1 MDTSDASAELSF
13 DKATYATKTDAGGG
27 APCAHCNGPLGEQ
40 YWQWQSRPVCA
51 SCRTKLSDM
60 LVASQSKKSFGRAV
74 LFGGLTALGCGTAYA
89 IFVARMDYQLALVT
103 IGIAFLI
110 AKVMRRCSAGVG
122 GRKYQVLAVGL
133 TYLASA
139 MGYVPSVYAGL
150 AGSSDEKTPAA
161 KTSTPSTAASAPAT
175 SETAS
180 QSAEDHVGIG
190 GLLAAIAL
198 LFAITLAAPVLTAT
212 QAPMGLLIVGFG
224 LWEAWKLSRGLPLSL
239 DGPYR
244 VAPAP
249 VPAAAPNP

>member
-1 MDTSDASAELSF
+1 LDSSDASAELSF

-51 SCRTKLSDM
+51 TCRTQLSDM
-60 LVASQSKKSFGRAV
+60 LVASQSKKSFGRAM
-74 LFGGLTALGCGTAYA
+74 LLGGLTALGCGIAYA
-89 IFVARMDYQLALVT
+89 IFVAVTDYQLALVT

-122 GRKYQVLAVGL
+122 GRKYQLLAVGL

-139 MGYVPSVYAGL
+139 MGYVPGVYAGL
-150 AGSSDEKTPAA
+150 AGGGDEKTSAA
-161 KTSTPSTAASAPAT
+161 PTSAPSTVASAPET
-175 SETAS
+175 SETKTRP
-180 QSAEDHVGIG
+180 AEDHVGIG
-190 GLLAAIAL
+190 GLIAAIAL
-198 LFAITLAAPVLTAT
+198 LFAITLAAPVLAAT
-212 QAPMGLLIVGFG
+212 QAPMGLLIIAFG

-244 VAPAP
+244 VAPEPAP
-249 VPAAAPNP
+249 EAAPNP